1 MSIITVIFSIK
12 IRLKYK
18 KYKKERKI
26 KHSRGLK
33 DLLMAEKA
41 RLKESISISK
51 ISLKDAPNGT
61 LRLSQSNN
69 YLQFYHCTEENK
81 LGKYITKGNDE
92 LIRKL
97 AQKSYD
103 EIEQIFL
110 KEHKER
116 QRIIHPV
123 EPTWEHR
130 LKEWEWYILILHFC
144 QKN

>member
-1 MSIITVIFSIK
+1 M
-12 IRLKYK
+12 KYK

-26 KHSRGLK
+26 KHLRGLK

-41 RLKESISISK
+41 RLEESISISK

-103 EIEQIFL
+103 ETEQSILNAGKIEQMVN
-110 KEHKER
+110 R
-116 QRIIHPV
+116 
-123 EPTWEHR
+123 
-130 LKEWEWYILILHFC
+130 YLI
-144 QKN
+144 

>member
-1 MSIITVIFSIK
+1 M
-12 IRLKYK
+12 
-18 KYKKERKI
+18 
-26 KHSRGLK
+26 RGLK

-41 RLKESISISK
+41 RLEESISISK

-103 EIEQIFL
+103 ETEQSILNAGKIEQMVN
-110 KEHKER
+110 R
-116 QRIIHPV
+116 
-123 EPTWEHR
+123 
-130 LKEWEWYILILHFC
+130 YLI
-144 QKN
+144 

>member
-1 MSIITVIFSIK
+1 
-12 IRLKYK
+12 
-18 KYKKERKI
+18 
-26 KHSRGLK
+26 
-33 DLLMAEKA
+33 MAEKA
-41 RLKESISISK
+41 RLEESISISK

-103 EIEQIFL
+103 ETEQSILNAGKIEQMVN
-110 KEHKER
+110 R
-116 QRIIHPV
+116 
-123 EPTWEHR
+123 
-130 LKEWEWYILILHFC
+130 YLI
-144 QKN
+144 